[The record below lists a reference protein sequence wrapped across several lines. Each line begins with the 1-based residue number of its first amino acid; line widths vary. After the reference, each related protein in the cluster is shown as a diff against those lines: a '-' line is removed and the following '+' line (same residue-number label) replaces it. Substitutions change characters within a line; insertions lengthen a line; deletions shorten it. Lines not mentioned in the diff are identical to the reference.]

1 MRKSLIS
8 ICLMFSGILAGAQTM
23 YDAMTFSEVNY
34 YGTARSMSLGNAM
47 TALGGDLGSVGINPA
62 GSAVNP
68 YWQFTL
74 TPGFSIASSNSR
86 WSTLDNGI
94 YDYRNNSS
102 KTRFIFPN
110 TGLTMNFETGNR
122 HGLKRYTFGFV
133 VNTTAN
139 HLAVDNIFATGNSN
153 TSMAGCFASGAYG
166 IDATEFD
173 ASNPYKGNIPWNT
186 VLAQQ
191 SGMIA
196 TFGGKTDEYIG
207 INETIDSENNIY
219 IPGPLKQRSFTMS
232 SGSKS
237 DIIMNFGADINDK
250 LYVGFNLGVPTLQ
263 YVYSE
268 TFSEAALDPADFPV
282 TMGIISTNYDSSL
295 YRYGYQ
301 AEMDGIYAKFGLIY
315 VPVKGVRLGAAI
327 KTPTLL
333 TVRETWQLDATVNY
347 TSLKS
352 TQSSSP
358 VGEWSYD
365 LRTPWEANF
374 GAAFTFADKGFVS
387 LDYEMMDYSIMKF
400 VEHTMDD
407 SFYADDPY
415 YQQNRINRL
424 FCGVSHS
431 LRLGAEYK
439 IIPSVSVRAGF
450 NLTTSPEKIYK
461 DNLGLTVTASDYS
474 NFFDDFESGR
484 YRLGDW
490 TYSDSRRSYALG
502 LGYSSNGS
510 FFADAA
516 FRLNRFPASYRK
528 PYADYIYDNDG
539 VLDTA
544 SPVIRTDR
552 TLCDLLFTFGWRF

>member
-1 MRKSLIS
+1 
-8 ICLMFSGILAGAQTM
+8 M

-374 GAAFTFADKGFVS
+374 GVAFTFADKGFVS

-474 NFFDDFESGR
+474 DFFDDFESGR

>member
-1 MRKSLIS
+1 
-8 ICLMFSGILAGAQTM
+8 MFSGILAGAQTM

-122 HGLKRYTFGFV
+122 HGLKRYTFGFL

-282 TMGIISTNYDSSL
+282 TMGMISTNYDSSL

-544 SPVIRTDR
+544 SPVIKTDR

>member
-1 MRKSLIS
+1 MSFTS
-8 ICLMFSGILAGAQTM
+8 IVKN
-23 YDAMTFSEVNY
+23 EV
-34 YGTARSMSLGNAM
+34 
-47 TALGGDLGSVGINPA
+47 
-62 GSAVNP
+62 
-68 YWQFTL
+68 
-74 TPGFSIASSNSR
+74 
-86 WSTLDNGI
+86 
-94 YDYRNNSS
+94 S
-102 KTRFIFPN
+102 K
-110 TGLTMNFETGNR
+110 L
-122 HGLKRYTFGFV
+122 
-133 VNTTAN
+133 
-139 HLAVDNIFATGNSN
+139 
-153 TSMAGCFASGAYG
+153 
-166 IDATEFD
+166 
-173 ASNPYKGNIPWNT
+173 
-186 VLAQQ
+186 
-191 SGMIA
+191 
-196 TFGGKTDEYIG
+196 
-207 INETIDSENNIY
+207 ETIDSENNIY

-510 FFADAA
+510 FFFDAA

-528 PYADYIYDNDG
+528 PYADYIYDKDG

>member
-1 MRKSLIS
+1 
-8 ICLMFSGILAGAQTM
+8 MFSGILAGAQTM

-122 HGLKRYTFGFV
+122 HGLKRYTFGFL

-282 TMGIISTNYDSSL
+282 TMGMISTNYDSSL